1 MCVCVWGGGGGGG
14 GGGGVKMEAAQRLDI
29 SQYHPHYLMFHKP
42 GALGFQT
49 RIREEVV
56 AKNSNTSILQEQ
68 LI

>member
-1 MCVCVWGGGGGGG
+1 
-14 GGGGVKMEAAQRLDI
+14 MEAAQRLDI

-42 GALGFQT
+42 GALSFQT